1 MENIVKVWTETV
13 TLPTYQVG
21 KVDTNPIFLEKRVY
35 QGSSGSV
42 YPYGVIDSITNECV
56 NQEYKAVFL
65 ENDFIYVM
73 LLPELGGRIHK
84 AYDKVHQRDFVYCN
98 DVIKPALVGLVGPWI
113 SGGIEFNWPQH
124 HRPTTYMPV
133 DVNVRELA
141 DGSAEVWL
149 GEVEHMYGLQVSTGF
164 KLYPNKALIEITGR
178 VYNSNPT
185 PQQFLWWANPAVKG
199 GDDHQSIFPP
209 DVTAVYDHGKR
220 DVSAFPIAKG
230 TYYKVDYSAGVDI
243 SRYKNLPVPTSYM
256 AAKSDYDFVGAY
268 SHDERGGLL
277 HVANH
282 HISTGKKQWSW
293 GNCEFG
299 QAWDRQLTDS
309 NGPYIELMTGVFTD
323 NQPDFTWIDPNEEK
337 IFVQNFLPYS
347 ELGLVHQANTDVAVN
362 LIRQNEQVR
371 IGVYAISAIENA
383 VVTVKVDTT
392 TVYSGVV
399 SLLPCQCQ
407 FDDFAFGGNEQ
418 LTLEVL
424 TQQGR
429 KTLTYTEQKESEEP
443 TPDPATAPKMPTA
456 VESID
461 ELYFIGQHLEQY
473 HHATRHAVDY
483 YLEALRRDEFD
494 YRCNVAMANRE
505 FERCDYERSLHY
517 ANNAL
522 HRAHQYNKNPLCG
535 RASLIRGHANEK
547 LGLLQD
553 AYADFYKSTW
563 SGNCN
568 DAGFLAA
575 SRISFKQGR
584 YLDALEEVERVLE
597 LNSMSY
603 EAAFVKLVVLEKLKS
618 KQALDF
624 AKQSL
629 ERFPLGYGLAMHHYL
644 LTMQETEK
652 QVFIELCQSRQA
664 NAIHVASLYTSLN
677 LNEEALLAL
686 ELINAQGAASNIIR
700 ASLLPDSA
708 NALLN
713 QAEQEFAS
721 HVLFPNAQV
730 EVNALMHLSGYPFAD
745 YLLGCFHYAK
755 KSYDKAVALWEQVIE
770 ARPEFK
776 EAHRNLAIYYA
787 NKKKDI
793 ETALKCMDAAWQL
806 DNNDAR
812 VLYELD
818 DLRKIALV
826 DPKTRLM
833 LLEPHQGIIM
843 QRDDLVTEFITLLN
857 ICHEHD
863 RALAILKERTFAP
876 WEGGEG
882 RVTGQYVNA
891 LIRKS
896 LSLIKEK
903 EYVLA
908 KQALIE
914 ALEFP
919 LNLNEGRLVGQTDN
933 DIYYLLGQIEQK
945 LGEESAAKQMYQRA
959 LAGDSEVTE
968 SRYYNDMPAD
978 YLLFQT
984 LAMYQLG
991 EQERAVNKFKDMAAW
1006 VTSHESQQVEHD
1018 FFAVSLPQL
1027 NVFDKDIQTNHRTH
1041 CQFVDLLAKF
1051 GLAQIQN
1058 QVSDE
1063 VNNAQHALLDSDPN
1077 HAKAH
1082 LLSYLSSVSLTEL
1095 A

>member
-1 MENIVKVWTETV
+1 MANNVKVWTEAV

-42 YPYGVIDSITNECV
+42 YPYGVIDSIANECV

-65 ENDFIYVM
+65 ENDFISVM

-84 AYDKVHQRDFVYCN
+84 AYDKVHERDFVYCN

-133 DVNVRELA
+133 DVNVRQLA

-220 DVSAFPIAKG
+220 DVSAFPIATG

-268 SHDERGGLL
+268 SHGENGGLL

-282 HISTGKKQWSW
+282 HISPGKKQWSW

-323 NQPDFTWIDPNEEK
+323 NQPDFTWVDSNEEK
-337 IFVQNFLPYS
+337 TFVQNFLPYS
-347 ELGLVHQANTDVAVN
+347 ELGIVHQANTDVAIN
-362 LIRQNEQVR
+362 LTKHNGQTRV
-371 IGVYAISAIENA
+371 GVYAISAIDDA
-383 VVTVKVDTT
+383 LVTVKAGTRV
-392 TVYSGVV
+392 VYSGVF
-399 SLLPCQCQ
+399 SLSPCQCQ
-407 FDDFAFGGNEQ
+407 FESFLFDGNDL
-418 LTLEVL
+418 LTLEVV

-429 KTLTYTEQKESEEP
+429 KTLTYVEQQNSEEP
-443 TPDPATAPKMPTA
+443 TPDPATAPKMPQY

-461 ELYFIGQHLEQY
+461 DLYFIGQHLEQY
-473 HHATRHAVDY
+473 HHATRNSVDY
-483 YLEALRRDEFD
+483 YLEALRRDQFD

-505 FERCDYERSLHY
+505 FERCDYERTLHY

-522 HRAHQYNKNPLCG
+522 SRAHKYNKNPLCG
-535 RASLIRGHANEK
+535 RASLMRGHANEK
-547 LGLLQD
+547 LGQLQE

-584 YLDALEEVERVLE
+584 YLDALEEVERVLQF
-597 LNSMSY
+597 NGMSY
-603 EAAFVKLVVLEKLKS
+603 EAAFVKLAVLDKLQS
-618 KQALDF
+618 NLAIDF

-629 ERFPLGYGLAMHHYL
+629 ERFPLGYALAMHHYL
-644 LTMQETEK
+644 LTKQDAEK
-652 QVFIELCQSRQA
+652 QVFIDLCQCRQA
-664 NAIHVASLYTSLN
+664 NAVHVASLYMSLN
-677 LNEEALLAL
+677 MNDEALLAL
-686 ELINAQGAASNIIR
+686 KLINAKGAAPNIIR
-700 ASLLPDSA
+700 ASLVKDSA
-708 NALLN
+708 KEYLL
-713 QAEQEFAS
+713 QAEQEFAN
-721 HVLFPNAQV
+721 HVLFPNTQV
-730 EVNALMHLSGYPFAD
+730 EVNALMSLSGHPFAN
-745 YLLGCFHYAK
+745 YLLACFHYAK
-755 KSYDKAVALWEQVIE
+755 KSYDKAVALWKLVVDQ
-770 ARPEFK
+770 RPEFK
-776 EAHRNLAIYYA
+776 EAHRNLAIFYA
-787 NKKKDI
+787 NKQKDVP
-793 ETALKCMDAAWQL
+793 TALKYMETAWQL

-826 DPKTRLM
+826 DPKTRLS
-833 LLEPHQGIIM
+833 LLEPHQQVIA

-857 ICHEHD
+857 ICDEHD
-863 RALAILKERTFAP
+863 RALEILKGRNFAP

-882 RVTGQYVNA
+882 QVTGQYVNA
-891 LIRKS
+891 LIRKAS
-896 LSLIKEK
+896 SLIKSGK
-903 EYVLA
+903 YVLA
-908 KQALIE
+908 KEALIE

-933 DIYYLLGQIEQK
+933 DIYYLLGLIEQK
-945 LGEESAAKQMYQRA
+945 LGACESSRQMFHRA
-959 LAGDSEVTE
+959 LAGESELSE

-978 YLLFQT
+978 YMLYQA
-984 LAMYQLG
+984 LAAYQLG
-991 EQERAVNKFKDMAAW
+991 EQERAIDKLNEMAAW
-1006 VTSHESQQVEHD
+1006 VKSQESQKVEHD

-1027 NVFDKDIQTNHRTH
+1027 NVFDRDIQTNHRIH
-1041 CQFVDLLAKF
+1041 CQFVDLLSKL
-1051 GLAQIQN
+1051 GLAQFKN
-1058 QVSDE
+1058 KALDD
-1063 VNNAQHALLDSDPN
+1063 AQLAKRTLLQSDPS

-1082 LLSYLSSVSLTEL
+1082 LLSNLSSISLTEL
-1095 A
+1095 P